1 MQIKKLL
8 EEKIVAFCKPIFLS
22 IENESHKHASQR
34 KNPTESHF
42 KVIIVSNKFE
52 NIKLVAR
59 HRLIYQLTDNMFN
72 NDIHA
77 LALHTY
83 TELEWNTKQHASLTS
98 PRCHGRNS

>member
-8 EEKIVAFCKPIFLS
+8 KDKIVAFFQPVFLS

-34 KNPTESHF
+34 KNKTESHF
-42 KVIIVSNKFE
+42 KVIVVSNKFE
-52 NIKLVAR
+52 GIRQIER

-72 NDIHA
+72 NEIQA

-83 TELEWNTKQHASLTS
+83 TETEWNTKQHASLDS
-98 PRCHGRNS
+98 PKCLGKNN